1 MPTAYVSALSCGL
14 ADLLLLRHGIAVE
27 RNQGVDHPERCL
39 TPLGLERTFKV
50 CCRLRDLGFIS
61 DRSYSSPYRRARE
74 TAELAVK
81 SGMAPKVELTSCL
94 APGGDPWP
102 LVQRLQGSCLL
113 VGHEPD
119 LSRLAA
125 LLMGARPSG
134 LRMRKAGF
142 CHLRWDSSHQDPR
155 GLAQLQGLIR
165 PRLLL
170 PGCV

>member
-1 MPTAYVSALSCGL
+1 MV
-14 ADLLLLRHGIAVE
+14 DLLLFRHGIAEE
-27 RNQGVDHPERCL
+27 RHQGADHPDRGL

-50 CCRLRDLGFIS
+50 CSRLRDLGLITE
-61 DRSYSSPYRRARE
+61 RLYSSPYRRARE

-81 SGMAPKVELTSCL
+81 TGMAAKVELISCL

-102 LVQRLQGSCLL
+102 LVRRLQGSCLL

-119 LSRLAA
+119 LSLLAA
-125 LLMGARPSG
+125 ELIGARSGG
-134 LRMRKAGF
+134 LRLCKAGL
-142 CHLRWDSSHQDPR
+142 CHLRWDASHPDPR
-155 GLAQLQGLIR
+155 GVAQLQGLLR